1 MKNIFRFIAA
11 SASKAVA
18 LAGMGLLALA
28 LSGCTQSE
36 IAPDTV
42 PTHTVRFTADGPLTK
57 TTMAIDGTTV
67 TFNWSTEDIARLKVW
82 ENGEAGTIDTEKS
95 KINDGLLTLF
105 ASFPGE
111 ATPGQKT
118 YTAILN
124 GSVGDQT
131 PGEDSYD
138 EAADILIA
146 KPVEAE
152 PTTEGILFQFGRPV
166 AINKM
171 TLCDLPAE
179 QTLST
184 VTVSSDKPIAGTIEG
199 DDWDSEKAGNSL
211 TLNVNRAIPESG
223 EVVLYYTSVPAEDA
237 TLSVDARV
245 GTDSYYKKFGRTL
258 TTTAGDVKGYSVG
271 LNKRAHITLR
281 ENFNAINASTNK
293 YGCQSNLSTDGNSDG
308 LDYEWTPDGSVFVFK
323 NGVRLGTSG
332 ASGSI
337 SNSSIL
343 TDIPAGTV
351 LNVNVFAATWGTDN
365 GDIKLSYNGQTTS
378 QRPSQSIE
386 SPNDKVYS
394 AGDISSATTFTI
406 TKAEG
411 VNAITLSTDSGK
423 RVIIDRLEVEIY
435 CDESGQKPS
444 ATVTSGNASNIGQT
458 VATLSGSYS
467 AATST
472 ATGTYFLWG
481 TDRNSL
487 INTLEA
493 VDNDGAFA
501 GTLSGLTPN
510 TIYYYKACAT
520 VKGTE
525 IHALERDTFQGE
537 IKSFQTAQA
546 QSYSVNGWLELPAE
560 VDKTAISGCT
570 PSTLSDLTVLTHF
583 ISDGDRNYTL
593 LYDPG
598 MYASYWVAYPLA
610 KGHKDSG
617 RTDSFDFD
625 PDIPASKQTDIKHGG
640 YGVEYASN
648 NPYARGHQIPNAD
661 RNANVTAQAQTYYAT
676 NMTPQIQNGFNSGIW
691 SELEKAIRDAV
702 PESVTDS
709 LYVVTGAAF
718 KKVGGSENIT
728 TIINSNDGKTLP
740 VPNYYWKVILKVKRS
755 GETITNATTIG
766 FWLPHKKIDG
776 SNYATYATSVDQI
789 ETWTGFDFFKNL
801 PSELQTS
808 AETNDNWEAFKGF

>member
-1 MKNIFRFIAA
+1 MK
-11 SASKAVA
+11 SALKTFFAFAVLAFA
-18 LAGMGLLALA
+18 LV
-28 LSGCTQSE
+28 SCSVSE
-36 IAPDTV
+36 LMPQNPTG
-42 PTHTVRFTADGPLTK
+42 PTHTVKFITESPETK
-57 TTMAIDGTTV
+57 TTVSIEGAVATFSWTEGDIERLTV
-67 TFNWSTEDIARLKVW
+67 K
-82 ENGEAGTIDTEKS
+82 ENGVEGTIDTHNS
-95 KINDGLLTLF
+95 KIQDGLLTVY
-105 ASFPGE
+105 ATFPGE
-111 ATPGQKT
+111 PTAGQKT

-124 GSVGDQT
+124 GIVGNQT
-131 PGEDSYD
+131 PRTDSYD

-152 PTTEGILFQFGRPV
+152 PTTEGILFQFRRPV

-245 GTDSYYKKFGRTL
+245 GTDSYYKKFGRGL
-258 TTTAGDVKGYSVG
+258 TTTAGNVKGYSVG

-293 YGCQSNLSTDGNSDG
+293 YGCQSNLSTAGNSDG
-308 LDYEWTPDGSVFVFK
+308 LDYEWIPDGSVFVFK
-323 NGVRLGTSG
+323 NGVRLGTGS

-337 SNSSIL
+337 SNSTIL
-343 TDIPAGTV
+343 ADIPAGTV
-351 LNVNVFAATWGTDN
+351 LNVNVFAAKWGTDN
-365 GDIKLSYNGQTTS
+365 GDIKLTYNSQTTS

-386 SPNDKVYS
+386 SPNDKIYS
-394 AGDISSATTFTI
+394 AGDFSSATTFTI

-411 VNAITLSTDSGK
+411 VNAIKLESSDKK

-444 ATVTSGNASNIGQT
+444 ASVTTGDALNIGQT
-458 VATLSGSYS
+458 VATPCGSYS

-487 INTLEA
+487 TNTLEA
-493 VDNDGAFA
+493 VDNAGAFT

-510 TIYYYKACAT
+510 TTYYYKACAT
-520 VKGTE
+520 VKGTG
-525 IHALERDTFQGE
+525 IHALERGTFQGE
-537 IKSFQTAQA
+537 IKSFQTAQS
-546 QSYSVNGWLELPAE
+546 QSYSVTGWLELPAE
-560 VDKTAISGCT
+560 VDKTAISGGT
-570 PSTLSDLTVLTHF
+570 PSSLSDLIALTHF
-583 ISDGDRNYTL
+583 ISDNERNYTF
-593 LYDPG
+593 LYDPE

-610 KGHKDSG
+610 KGHLSTGRKDS
-617 RTDSFDFD
+617 FAYD
-625 PDIPASKQTDIKHGG
+625 PDIPTSKQTDIKHGG
-640 YGVEYASN
+640 YGVEYAEN

-661 RNANVTAQAQTYYAT
+661 RNASATAQAQTYYAT
-676 NMTPQIQNGFNSGIW
+676 NMTPQIQNGFNGGIW
-691 SELEKAIRDAV
+691 SNLEDAV
-702 PESVTDS
+702 RGAVPSNESDS
-709 LYVVTGAAF
+709 LYVVTGASF
-718 KKVGGSENIT
+718 KTVGGSETIT
-728 TIINSNDGKTLP
+728 YITNSNDGKSLP
-740 VPNYYWKVILKVKRS
+740 VPNYYWKVVLKVKRD
-755 GETITNATTIG
+755 GMTVTDATAVG
-766 FWLPHKKIDG
+766 LWLPHQPHTG
-776 SNYATYATSVDQI
+776 SSYTSFVKTVDQI
-789 ETWTGFDFFKNL
+789 EALTGFDFFANL

-808 AETNDNWEAFKGF
+808 AETNADWDSFKNF